1 MKLRLWIW
9 IAAPLLIGL
18 VIPTISSPAARARQE
33 PPPLI
38 LFGYEGA
45 WRWDGPGAAPEK
57 LVDSPQGAVVPSPDA
72 MRLALLQWTEAGMD
86 WGLDEFNIAD
96 NVWVIDLAT
105 GEMTQLSQQ
114 PPDASAQK
122 WVMHSLPAWSP
133 DGTRLSWAE
142 VAIPGRTQQLVVY
155 DFASGSTA
163 TLLDGPPAQGDS
175 PLAQVYWSQSGIAIR
190 SSNFNTSGGGL
201 LSESVMILDE
211 DGGLLT
217 TAAVDVSTRFTFGA
231 AWMAYDEAEQFAVLY
246 NDGSWAMIDPLTGNI
261 EVQEIVLELYNPLR
275 PDDSASV
282 YFMLDACDDSGMVIT
297 CDYVAQAEHGA
308 QSRELAHLDYLFD
321 IFGQT
326 MAVSPDGQTVATI
339 QPDGIYFW
347 PDGVFT
353 SFEAVSLPPIRGIAW
368 GPAAWRAR
376 ARP

>member
-1 MKLRLWIW
+1 
-9 IAAPLLIGL
+9 
-18 VIPTISSPAARARQE
+18 
-33 PPPLI
+33 
-38 LFGYEGA
+38 
-45 WRWDGPGAAPEK
+45 
-57 LVDSPQGAVVPSPDA
+57 

-105 GEMTQLSQQ
+105 GKVAQLSEQ

-133 DGTRLSWAE
+133 DGTRLAWAE
-142 VAIPGRTQQLVVY
+142 VAIPGRTQQILIY
-155 DFASGSTA
+155 DLASGSTT

-190 SSNFNTSGGGL
+190 SEDFNTGGGGL
-201 LSESVMILDE
+201 LSESVMIVDE

-217 TAAVDVSTRFTFGA
+217 TAALDVSTRFTFGA
-231 AWMAYDEAEQFAVLY
+231 TWMADGEAEQFAVLY
-246 NDGSWAMIDPLTGNI
+246 NDGSWAMIDPLSGNI
-261 EVQEIVLELYNPLR
+261 EVREIVPELYNPLR

-282 YFMLDACDDSGMVIT
+282 YFTLSACDDSGMVVI
-297 CDYVAQAEHGA
+297 CDYVAEAAHGVEI
-308 QSRELAHLDYLFD
+308 RRLAHLDYLFD

-326 MAVSPDGQTVATI
+326 MAVSPDGQTVAYI

-353 SFEAVSLPPIRGIAW
+353 SFEAVSLPPIRGIVW
-368 GPAAWRAR
+368 GPAAWRVR
-376 ARP
+376 AGP